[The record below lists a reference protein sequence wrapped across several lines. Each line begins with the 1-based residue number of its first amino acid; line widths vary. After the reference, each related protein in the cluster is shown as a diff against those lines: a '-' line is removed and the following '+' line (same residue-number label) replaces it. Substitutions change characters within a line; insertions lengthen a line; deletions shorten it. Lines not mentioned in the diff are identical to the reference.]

1 MCNMA
6 NFGLDAKPVSELI
19 SPSVYGE
26 FLSKAVQ
33 LQLSLRRTEHDGGG
47 ASAGRTQQSPA
58 GVSTNVA
65 MNVAATA

>member
-1 MCNMA
+1 MA

-26 FLSKAVQ
+26 FLSEAVQ
-33 LQLSLRRTEHDGGG
+33 LQLSLRRTEHDGG
-47 ASAGRTQQSPA
+47 ASAGRRQQSPA